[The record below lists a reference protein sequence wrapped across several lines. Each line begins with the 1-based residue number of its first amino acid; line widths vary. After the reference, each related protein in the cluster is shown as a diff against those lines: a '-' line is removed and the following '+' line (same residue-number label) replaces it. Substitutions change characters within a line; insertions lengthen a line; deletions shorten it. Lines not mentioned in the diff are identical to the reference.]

1 MVKRVSMKGKGADIF
16 FGGDTALSRAE
27 VSPADV
33 PPTGAVPQP
42 QLVNIPDEQPS
53 MQERKHASMQERK
66 QLATPVDQPAS
77 TLLPPEILESIWQ
90 DISHRAT
97 ITNAFRYTDRE
108 LSQLTDAIYEI
119 SKRHEVKLTKQD
131 IARLGLNAVLW
142 DYRARGDAS
151 LLGALALRR
160 KTRQGKEP

>member
-16 FGGDTALSRAE
+16 FGGDAALSQAE
-27 VSPADV
+27 VSPADI

-42 QLVNIPDEQPS
+42 QLVNIPDEQHS
-53 MQERKHASMQERK
+53 MQESKHASMQESK
-66 QLATPVDQPAS
+66 QLTVPVDQTALP
-77 TLLPPEILESIWQ
+77 LLPPEILESIWQ

-97 ITNAFRYTDRE
+97 ITNAFRYTDLE

-151 LLGALALRR
+151 ILGALALRR
-160 KTRQGKEP
+160 KTRQGK

>member
-16 FGGDTALSRAE
+16 FGGDPALSQAE

-42 QLVNIPDEQPS
+42 QAVNIPNDQPS
-53 MQERKHASMQERK
+53 KKESMHASMQERK
-66 QLATPVDQPAS
+66 QLAAPVDQPAS

-97 ITNAFRYTDRE
+97 ITNAFRYTDLE

-142 DYRARGDAS
+142 DYRDRGDAS

-160 KTRQGKEP
+160 KTRQGK